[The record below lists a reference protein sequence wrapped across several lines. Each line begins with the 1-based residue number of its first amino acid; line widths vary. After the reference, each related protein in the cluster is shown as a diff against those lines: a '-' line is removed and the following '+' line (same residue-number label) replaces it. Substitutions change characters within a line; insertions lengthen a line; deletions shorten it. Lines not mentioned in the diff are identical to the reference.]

1 MEINLATNSKEA
13 AEKLKESMEEMVKT
27 LIKEAA
33 NQVELSHIDPEL
45 GSLLGKM
52 TALSNNLL
60 LNITNYITAS
70 ASEHLVLLERTE
82 KMETELKSMKNDL
95 FHIDSNII
103 RLRNEKES
111 KSKKD

>member
-1 MEINLATNSKEA
+1 MENNSKEA

-33 NQVELSHIDPEL
+33 NQVEISHIDPEL

-52 TALSNNLL
+52 TALSNNLI
-60 LNITNYITAS
+60 LNITNYMTVA
-70 ASEHLVLLERTE
+70 AAENLVLLERTE
-82 KMETELKSMKNDL
+82 KMESELKTMKSDL
-95 FHIDSNII
+95 FHIDSNLV